1 MGQPPAV
8 FETAASTFP
17 PLRLSKQRVYPKI
30 DGPSNLVPLQ
40 TIGEPRSQLLIDLKN
55 RLVGWGRCLWP
66 AASGLLAGGGWLP
79 GDLVLRAV
87 STRDRWGE
95 RSTGPTSPHRPEFD
109 EQALIAAAQ
118 RGDLPSF
125 NQLVLHYQGLA
136 YNVAYRI
143 VGDQDSA
150 ADATQDAFVKAFQR
164 LDQYR
169 GGSFKSW
176 LLRIIT
182 NTCYDVLR
190 ARKRRPTSTLE
201 HDDEDTESDPDYD
214 PRLIDSAERP
224 DAYVIRQELASVIQ
238 AAIGQLPADQRAT
251 LVLAD
256 IEGLDYQEI
265 ADATGAALGTVKSR
279 LSRARARL
287 RDILMAQQ
295 ELLPARY
302 RLSDS

>member
-1 MGQPPAV
+1 M
-8 FETAASTFP
+8 
-17 PLRLSKQRVYPKI
+17 
-30 DGPSNLVPLQ
+30 
-40 TIGEPRSQLLIDLKN
+40 
-55 RLVGWGRCLWP
+55 
-66 AASGLLAGGGWLP
+66 
-79 GDLVLRAV
+79 
-87 STRDRWGE
+87 
-95 RSTGPTSPHRPEFD
+95 
-109 EQALIAAAQ
+109 IAAAQ

-143 VGDQDSA
+143 VGDPDSA